1 MGRLQVSLLLDTNA
15 WLYSVDRP
23 SALPAAV
30 RDMLSDR
37 TVLYLSA
44 ISLWEVAK
52 KHQLGKLSLSVPI
65 VEWMKQALPTSV
77 EVLPL
82 TPTVILD
89 ATSMPEF
96 PNRDP
101 ADELIVATA
110 RVHGLTLLTCDKL
123 LRDYPHATIRYFRPI
138 DRLA

>member
-23 SALPAAV
+23 GALPATV
-30 RDMLSDR
+30 RDMLSAHS
-37 TVLYLSA
+37 VHSLST

-52 KHQLGKLSLSVPI
+52 KCQLGKLRLAVPI
-65 VEWMKQALPTSV
+65 SEWMKLALASSV

-82 TPTVILD
+82 SPTIILD

-123 LRDYPHATIRYFRPI
+123 LRDYPHAAIRYFRPI

>member
-1 MGRLQVSLLLDTNA
+1 VNLLLDTNA

-23 SALPAAV
+23 NALPDAI
-30 RDMLSDR
+30 RDVLSHHDA
-37 TVLYLSA
+37 LYLSA

-52 KHQLGKLSLSVPI
+52 KYQLGKLTLSVPI
-65 VEWMKQALPTSV
+65 AHWLKQALPASV
-77 EVLPL
+77 EILPL
-82 TPTVILD
+82 SSEIILD
-89 ATSMPEF
+89 ATSLPDF

-123 LRDYPHATIRYFRPI
+123 LRDYSHAPITYFRPK

>member
-23 SALPAAV
+23 SALPDAI
-30 RDMLSDR
+30 RDLLSGQT
-37 TVLYLSA
+37 TVCLSA
-44 ISLWEVAK
+44 ISLWEIAK
-52 KHQLGKLSLSVPI
+52 KHQLGKLRLSVPI
-65 VEWMKQALPTSV
+65 TDWIKHALPSSI
-77 EVLPL
+77 EILPL
-82 TPTVILD
+82 SPEVILE
-89 ATSMPEF
+89 ATSLPDF

-110 RVHGLTLLTCDKL
+110 RTHGLTLLTCDKL
-123 LRDYPHATIRYFRPI
+123 LRDYPHAPITYLRPK